1 MTTLGGC
8 RLKNIWVS
16 VSGALAQQKSV
27 ETIANNVANANT
39 PGFKKDQLVF
49 KEYLTALDKGV
60 EDIDLPNKEWKPK
73 DFYKTHG
80 AQNSYVKVDGSF
92 TNFQQGQ
99 LTPTSNPLDLA
110 LRGKGFFEVLTP
122 NGIRYTRRGIFTIS
136 NQGEMV
142 TDQGYPVLNKM
153 DWATI
158 QEKVAENI
166 PNPAERKISLGAGNI
181 TVNMQGEIFQQGKKV
196 GDLSVVEFKDMHTL
210 KKEGNSL
217 FINVEQANIAPDVKT
232 VVNQGFV
239 EESNVNAVL
248 EMSALIKANRQFES
262 IQKAM
267 KAYDSITGKAVND
280 IARF

>member
-1 MTTLGGC
+1 M
-8 RLKNIWVS
+8 KNIWVS
-16 VSGALAQQKSV
+16 VSGALAQQKNV

-73 DFYKTHG
+73 DFYKTYG
-80 AQNSYVKVDGSF
+80 AQNAYVKADGSY

-122 NGIRYTRRGIFTIS
+122 NGTRYTRRGLFTVN
-136 NQGEMV
+136 NQGNLV
-142 TDQGYPVLNKM
+142 TDQGYAVLNKM
-153 DWATI
+153 DWAALKT
-158 QEKVAENI
+158 EGAKNLTVPKPE
-166 PNPAERKISLGAGNI
+166 ERKISIGGGNV
-181 TVNMQGEIFQQGKKV
+181 TVNMQGEVYQQGKKI

-217 FINVEQANIAPDVKT
+217 YINSEKDNIENSTKT
-232 VVNQGFV
+232 VVNQGFI

-248 EMSALIKANRQFES
+248 EMSELIKANRQFES

-267 KAYDSITGKAVND
+267 KAYDSITGKSVND

>member
-1 MTTLGGC
+1 M
-8 RLKNIWVS
+8 KNIWVS
-16 VSGALAQQKSV
+16 VSGALAQQKNV

-49 KEYLTALDKGV
+49 KEYLTALDKGI

-73 DFYKTHG
+73 DFYKTYG
-80 AQNSYVKVDGSF
+80 AQNAYVKADGSY

-122 NGIRYTRRGIFTIS
+122 NGTRYTRRGLFTV
-136 NQGEMV
+136 NNEGNLV
-142 TDQGYPVLNKM
+142 TDQGYAVLNKM
-153 DWATI
+153 DWAALKK
-158 QEKVAENI
+158 EGVAKQNI
-166 PNPAERKISLGAGNI
+166 PKPEERKIAIGGGNV
-181 TVNMQGEIFQQGKKV
+181 TVNMQGEIYQQGKKV
-196 GDLSVVEFKDMHTL
+196 GDLSIVEFKDMHTL

-217 FINVEQANIAPDVKT
+217 YINSQKDNIETSSKT
-232 VVNQGFV
+232 VVNQGFI

-248 EMSALIKANRQFES
+248 EMSELIKANRQFES

-267 KAYDSITGKAVND
+267 KAYDSITGKSVND

>member
-1 MTTLGGC
+1 
-8 RLKNIWVS
+8 LKNIWVS
-16 VSGALAQQKSV
+16 VSGALAQQKNV

-73 DFYKTHG
+73 DFYKTYG
-80 AQNSYVKVDGSF
+80 AQNAYVKADGSY

-122 NGIRYTRRGIFTIS
+122 NGTRYTRRGLFTVN
-136 NQGEMV
+136 NQGNLV
-142 TDQGYPVLNKM
+142 TDQGYAVLNKM
-153 DWATI
+153 DWAALKT
-158 QEKVAENI
+158 EGAKNLTVPKPE
-166 PNPAERKISLGAGNI
+166 ERKISIGGGNV
-181 TVNMQGEIFQQGKKV
+181 TVNMQGEVYQQGKKI

-217 FINVEQANIAPDVKT
+217 YINSEKDNIENSTKT
-232 VVNQGFV
+232 VVNQGFI

-248 EMSALIKANRQFES
+248 EMSELIKANRQFES

-267 KAYDSITGKAVND
+267 KAYDSITGKSVND